1 MAWLYAPASAD
12 SNSVC
17 AEYGQTYEQS
27 AGSSETTSLPAS
39 SSPGCEKEPWTRL
52 LCGMTSPHSMAQR
65 GVDAWISSLRATR
78 ASHSVWPA
86 NAEARAMTGTSGR
99 TLPESFATWD
109 RDGSC
114 WRTSQATLPWASPTF
129 SASWPRWGTMRSG
142 AAIRQSKPDVP
153 TGASDCSC
161 WPTATV
167 CGNNNRPGASPK
179 AGTGLGT
186 AATQVVSK
194 LPTPQAHDSTKG
206 KTQAQVQAMR
216 ERTGAGVRNLNETAE
231 TTWPTPRASIPGSR
245 PNKRGGKVL
254 SEEAKW
260 ATPRAGWNQNR
271 MTQVPPSEAAGN
283 NGLSLAGQA
292 CDHQGQASQTPGS
305 GSQPTTQT
313 RSLRLNPV
321 FVEWLMGFPRNWSLP
336 FVGTDSA
343 ASETQ

>member
-1 MAWLYAPASAD
+1 
-12 SNSVC
+12 
-17 AEYGQTYEQS
+17 
-27 AGSSETTSLPAS
+27 
-39 SSPGCEKEPWTRL
+39 
-52 LCGMTSPHSMAQR
+52 
-65 GVDAWISSLRATR
+65 
-78 ASHSVWPA
+78 
-86 NAEARAMTGTSGR
+86 MTGTSGR
-99 TLPESFATWD
+99 TLPESFARWD

-114 WRTSQATLPWASPTF
+114 WRTSQGTFPWASPTF
-129 SASWPRWGTMRSG
+129 SASWPKWGTMRSG

-153 TGASDCSC
+153 TDGSDCSC
-161 WPTATV
+161 WPTPQAHDSTKGKTQAQVEAMRRRTGAGVRNLNEVAENTAWPTPTV
-167 CGNNNRPGASPK
+167 HGNYNRPGASPK

-194 LPTPQAHDSTKG
+194 
-206 KTQAQVQAMR
+206 
-216 ERTGAGVRNLNETAE
+216 
-231 TTWPTPRASIPGSR
+231 WPTPRASIPGSR

-292 CDHQGQASQTPGS
+292 CDHQAHASQTPGS

-343 ASETQ
+343 ASGTQ

>member
-1 MAWLYAPASAD
+1 MAWLYAPASVD
-12 SNSVC
+12 SNSGC

-65 GVDAWISSLRATR
+65 GVDAWISSLRATH
-78 ASHSVWPA
+78 ASHSVSPA

-99 TLPESFATWD
+99 TLPESFARWD

-114 WRTSQATLPWASPTF
+114 WRTSQGTFPWASPTF
-129 SASWPRWGTMRSG
+129 SGRWPRWGTMRNG
-142 AAIRQSKPDVP
+142 AAIQRSKPDVP
-153 TGASDCSC
+153 TGAIDCSC
-161 WPTATV
+161 W
-167 CGNNNRPGASPK
+167 
-179 AGTGLGT
+179 
-186 AATQVVSK
+186 
-194 LPTPQAHDSTKG
+194 PTPQAHDSTKG

-283 NGLSLAGQA
+283 HGLSLAGQA
-292 CDHQGQASQTPGS
+292 CDHQRQTTQTPGS
-305 GSQPTTQT
+305 GSQPTTRT

-343 ASETQ
+343 ASGTQ